1 MYNCTVV
8 QNARSTRSIIAPN
21 LAAQDVQAQFAALQ
35 VYFCCA
41 ASYVCSD
48 VLTIRACERWRM
60 KLALKISELLVH
72 INSLN
77 WSIRSTS
84 APRFA
89 GSNQSR
95 THQWSQRGCRR
106 WWMPCSSAR
115 GAAREVAAA
124 VQGKPALGA
133 GGRRGHCRRRPTS
146 RHHKATENRPPLQ
159 PLRRSSSFVGL
170 DATAAGAGSSSI
182 CPDAASIRS
191 ARVHQGN
198 AKK

>member
-95 THQWSQRGCRR
+95 THRWSQRGCRR

-124 VQGKPALGA
+124 GEARSGCRRPQRSLPTSTNESPPQGHREPSPNSAPLSELLLRGS
-133 GGRRGHCRRRPTS
+133 GRHGRRRRLLLHLPRRRQHT
-146 RHHKATENRPPLQ
+146 
-159 PLRRSSSFVGL
+159 LR
-170 DATAAGAGSSSI
+170 
-182 CPDAASIRS
+182 
-191 ARVHQGN
+191 
-198 AKK
+198 